1 MAKVTKDLS
10 TSLAKVIKRR
20 REAKG
25 MSQAKLA
32 ELSGLAQTF
41 IGMIEKGQR
50 TPTVDTVASI
60 AGALEVKASRLIAD
74 AEK

>member
-32 ELSGLAQTF
+32 EFSGLAQTF

-60 AGALEVKASRLIAD
+60 AAALGVKASRLIAD